1 MSAVISLSVTESFSS
16 CIPNHTCGEGSALRV
31 HSLNSFLSFISI
43 VMSSYNRIIIIY
55 YNLLFQ
61 LKDAE
66 FQEIFTAYE
75 HQQQKL
81 SSDGGAATENMKLE
95 QLLHQQ
101 EIRIRELE
109 VAMYMYMCILY
120 SHIPKCIHVVS
131 LYGYETI

>member
-1 MSAVISLSVTESFSS
+1 M
-16 CIPNHTCGEGSALRV
+16 
-31 HSLNSFLSFISI
+31 
-43 VMSSYNRIIIIY
+43 IIIY

-101 EIRIRELE
+101 EIKIRELE
-109 VAMYMYMCILY
+109 VAMYMYNVHVHTVH

-131 LYGYETI
+131 LCGYETI